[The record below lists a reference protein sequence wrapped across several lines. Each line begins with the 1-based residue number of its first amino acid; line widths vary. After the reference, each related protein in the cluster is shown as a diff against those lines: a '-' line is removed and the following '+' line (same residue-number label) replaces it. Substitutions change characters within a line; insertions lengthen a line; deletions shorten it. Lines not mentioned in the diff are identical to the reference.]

1 MEKMLQSQNMELSK
15 ILADVH
21 TIKLRLLEKVNA
33 SVLETEQL
41 LNPMKW
47 YYKNSQNSVSLEKD
61 RETLCFKNTENK
73 TNYISYLEKNNSFSI
88 FPSHKI
94 PFYPKDKF
102 KINLKVNAIKGSLSL
117 VIIEYSETEKIQ
129 TTFLE
134 ANKEQVF
141 QVLPETRKVRIA
153 FRISG
158 TSEIEIEQLD
168 IERIINL
175 FSPHVAGKTKKYIK
189 DLKIACILDEFS
201 MTCFGEEAQLISF
214 TPQTWKQILTQNH
227 PDLLF
232 VESAWHGNNRTWE
245 YKIGKYHGE
254 DRTEIKELIQWCKE
268 KEVPTV
274 FWNKEDPFHFDKF
287 IETAKLFDYIFTT
300 DVSMIPKYENVTKKK
315 NVSYLSFAAQPSI
328 HNPTKIIKN
337 RKEKICFAGTYYAN
351 RHEERKKDLNVL
363 LSLAQTYG
371 LDIYDRNYYRQ
382 EPEFKYPKEFQKNI
396 VGTLHYSEILN
407 AYKGYKFL
415 LNVNSVKHSE
425 SMFSRRVFEGLACGT
440 PIISNYSKG
449 IKTLFKRVVTSGET
463 KEELE
468 PILAKLFFDE
478 YEYRKNSIQGIREVY
493 QHHLYE
499 HRIRKVLSY
508 LDIDV
513 LDQDKSVTICG
524 FAKNEQEVKQLI
536 KLFQKQSYSQK
547 KLVIFISNYNGFE
560 DILNQYNQE
569 NCQVILWDYMNQYY
583 KLSDIFSSDYVSF
596 VSLNHYYGENYLLDL
611 MIAEKYSKADIVGKE
626 NYYEREKDTDV
637 IMEKQR
643 DAEYLYTNNLFVYA
657 SIFSTNLKTNGS
669 IQSFIDQLVSNPS
682 LESLF
687 EQGVVMYSSDK
698 YNFVKN
704 GRNLTSDAV
713 KRITI

>member
-1 MEKMLQSQNMELSK
+1 MSQSQNKELNQ

-21 TIKLRLLEKVNA
+21 AIKLRLLEKVNA
-33 SVLETEQL
+33 SVLESEQL
-41 LNPMKW
+41 LDPMKW
-47 YYKNSQNSVSLEKD
+47 YYKNSQNSVTLEGNEK
-61 RETLCFKNTENK
+61 TLCFKNTEK
-73 TNYISYLEKNNSFSI
+73 KINYISYLEKNNSFTV

-94 PFYPKDKF
+94 PFYSKDKF

-117 VIIEYSETEKIQ
+117 VLIEYSATEKIQ

-141 QVLPETRKVRIA
+141 KVLPETQQVRIA
-153 FRISG
+153 FRIAG
-158 TSEIEIEQLD
+158 NSEVEIEQFI
-168 IERIINL
+168 IERIQNF
-175 FSPHVAGKTKKYIK
+175 FSHQTTEQNKKYIK

-214 TPQTWKQILTQNH
+214 TPQTWKQVLSQKH
-227 PDLLF
+227 PDLLL

-254 DRTEIKELIQWCKE
+254 DRSEIKELIQWCKE

-300 DVSMIPKYENVTKKK
+300 DISMIQKYEKVTKKK

-328 HNPTKIIKN
+328 HNPTRIMKK

-351 RHEERKKDLNVL
+351 RHEERKKDLTFL
-363 LSLAQTYG
+363 LSLAQEYG

-382 EPEFKYPKEFQKNI
+382 EPEFKYPQEFQENI

-449 IKTLFKRVVTSGET
+449 IKSLFKRIVTAGET
-463 KEELE
+463 KGELK
-468 PILAKLFFDE
+468 PTLTKLFYDE

-493 QHHLYE
+493 QNHLYE
-499 HRIRKVLSY
+499 HRMRKILNC
-508 LDIDV
+508 LNIDV
-513 LDQDKSVTICG
+513 LDQEKSVTICG
-524 FAKNEQEVKQLI
+524 FASSELEVI
-536 KLFQKQSYSQK
+536 KLIELYKKQSYPQK
-547 KLVIFISNYNGFE
+547 QLVIFISHFKGFE
-560 DILNQYNQE
+560 YTLNKYNQE
-569 NCQVILWDYMNQYY
+569 NCQIILWSYMNQYY
-583 KLSDIFSSDYVSF
+583 KLTDIFSSDYISF

-611 MIAEKYSKADIVGKE
+611 MIAEKYSKADIIGKE
-626 NYYEREKDTDV
+626 NYYEREKYTDV
-637 IMEKQR
+637 MVEKQR
-643 DAEYLYTNNLFVYA
+643 EAEYLYTNNLTPYA
-657 SIFSTNLKTNGS
+657 SIFSVNLKTSGS
-669 IQSFIDQLVSNPS
+669 IQSFIEQLIASSS
-682 LESLF
+682 LQFLF
-687 EQGVVMYSSDK
+687 KQGVTMYSSDK

-704 GRNLTSDAV
+704 GRDLTHEAV